1 MKIFIIKI
9 NVFMENNR
17 FILQWKDY
25 FLKAAEALENK
36 NFDEY
41 EDLMKK
47 ADDTYKLYRE
57 DSKLTYECTNFG
69 IANYIFEDC
78 LPSLFKTNKKLVK
91 EFIDTIKNDKNLSFQ
106 FKFHNALKNI
116 QEGTNKQTYINEALS
131 LVKSHINLKTINES
145 NEKIFTIIKENNIR
159 PSKEIDENTLKYF
172 TSCDYL
178 IKNNPKLNNL
188 NVLNENL
195 NNVIEYCTTNHN
207 INKNQTDLFS
217 LMETFEKKYQNVLN
231 EEEQSLVKE
240 IMAAK
245 FTHANEN
252 KMKLFN
258 KFKTECIET
267 INTLLETADND
278 DKDGLE
284 AIQEQL
290 NNMMFCED
298 TLVSDI
304 AKLLE
309 IRDILKS

>member
-1 MKIFIIKI
+1 MG
-9 NVFMENNR
+9 NNR
-17 FILQWKDY
+17 YILQWKDY

-47 ADDTYKLYRE
+47 ADEMYKLYRE

-69 IANYIFEDC
+69 MANYIFEDS
-78 LPSLFKTNKKLVK
+78 LPILFKTNKKLVK
-91 EFIDTIKNDKNLSFQ
+91 EFIETIKKDKNLSQQ
-106 FKFHNALKNI
+106 FKFHHALKNI
-116 QEGTNKQTYINEALS
+116 QEGVNKQTYVNDALN
-131 LVKSHINLKTINES
+131 LIKSNIDFKTLNES
-145 NEKIFTIIKENNIR
+145 NEKIFKLIKENNIR
-159 PSKEIDENTLKYF
+159 PSKEIDENTLNYF
-172 TSCDYL
+172 QSCDFL

-188 NVLNENL
+188 NVLSENL
-195 NNVIEYCTTNHN
+195 NNVIEYCTVNHK
-207 INKNQTDLFS
+207 INESKDDLFS
-217 LMETFEKKYQNVLN
+217 LMETFEKKYQKVLN

-245 FTHANEN
+245 SVQANEN

-278 DKDGLE
+278 DKEGLE

-290 NNMMFCED
+290 NNMMFCEN
-298 TLVSDI
+298 TLVNDI